1 MAGVAWARSAGGT
14 ARRDHEL
21 IPIGDSWN
29 PLETSSARG
38 DRLEPKVRIELTAYA
53 LPRRC
58 STTELLGHAGRW
70 YQGVARR
77 SGARQ

>member
-53 LPRRC
+53 LPRR
-58 STTELLGHAGRW
+58 SPRRRPVLNSMEESL
-70 YQGVARR
+70 ARYGQR
-77 SGARQ
+77 LRE